1 MATRFLRYDSD
12 PILRKKCKAVLKVD
26 DKIRQLLDDMLDTL
40 HETENGAALAA
51 NQVGVLKRLV
61 VIDFNDTRLKLVN
74 PQMISQSGVQECVEG
89 CLSFP
94 NRFVKTI
101 RPQKVTIQALNE
113 YGEEMIIDGED
124 EMAKCFCHELEHLD
138 GMIFLDKAIEELSA
152 LWCKLTDA
160 VSEKE
165 KEFYEQSYYDV
176 RRMWFWK
183 DYLRQEERTGRI
195 YQTFHR
201 RRNVETLW
209 EKRN

>member
-74 PQMISQSGVQECVEG
+74 PKMISQSGVQECVEG

-101 RPQKVTIQALNE
+101 KRSRFRHSMNME
-113 YGEEMIIDGED
+113 R
-124 EMAKCFCHELEHLD
+124 
-138 GMIFLDKAIEELSA
+138 
-152 LWCKLTDA
+152 KL
-160 VSEKE
+160 
-165 KEFYEQSYYDV
+165 
-176 RRMWFWK
+176 
-183 DYLRQEERTGRI
+183 
-195 YQTFHR
+195 
-201 RRNVETLW
+201 
-209 EKRN
+209 

>member
-74 PQMISQSGVQECVEG
+74 PKMISQSGVQECVEG

-113 YGEEMIIDGED
+113 YGEEIIVDGED

-138 GMIFLDKAIEELSA
+138 GMIFLDKAIEELSVV
-152 LWCKLTDA
+152 WCKLIDA

-183 DYLRQEERTGRI
+183 DYLRQEKRTGRI
-195 YQTFHR
+195 YQTFH
-201 RRNVETLW
+201 
-209 EKRN
+209 

>member
-74 PQMISQSGVQECVEG
+74 PKMISQRG

-113 YGEEMIIDGED
+113 YGEEIIVDGED

-138 GMIFLDKAIEELSA
+138 GMIFLDKAIEELS
-152 LWCKLTDA
+152 
-160 VSEKE
+160 V
-165 KEFYEQSYYDV
+165 V
-176 RRMWFWK
+176 
-183 DYLRQEERTGRI
+183 
-195 YQTFHR
+195 
-201 RRNVETLW
+201 
-209 EKRN
+209 

>member
-1 MATRFLRYDSD
+1 
-12 PILRKKCKAVLKVD
+12 
-26 DKIRQLLDDMLDTL
+26 MLDTL

-113 YGEEMIIDGED
+113 YHAGASGRGRTKPDLCADTGKGGRCPCLIPQSWI
-124 EMAKCFCHELEHLD
+124 CSSPW
-138 GMIFLDKAIEELSA
+138 SA
-152 LWCKLTDA
+152 NTPA
-160 VSEKE
+160 PAS
-165 KEFYEQSYYDV
+165 
-176 RRMWFWK
+176 
-183 DYLRQEERTGRI
+183 
-195 YQTFHR
+195 
-201 RRNVETLW
+201 
-209 EKRN
+209 

>member
-74 PQMISQSGVQECVEG
+74 PKMISQSGVQECVEG

-113 YGEEMIIDGED
+113 YGEEIIVDGED

-138 GMIFLDKAIEELSA
+138 GMIFLDKTIEELS
-152 LWCKLTDA
+152 
-160 VSEKE
+160 V
-165 KEFYEQSYYDV
+165 V
-176 RRMWFWK
+176 
-183 DYLRQEERTGRI
+183 
-195 YQTFHR
+195 
-201 RRNVETLW
+201 
-209 EKRN
+209 

>member
-1 MATRFLRYDSD
+1 MATRFLRYDSE
-12 PILRKKCKAVLKVD
+12 PRLRKNCKAVLKVTD
-26 DKIRQLLDDMLDTL
+26 TIRQVLDDMLDTL

-61 VIDFNDTRLKLVN
+61 VIDFNDTRFKLVN
-74 PQMISQSGVQECVEG
+74 PQMISQSGVRECVEG

-113 YGEEMIIDGED
+113 YGEEMIVDGED

-152 LWCKLTDA
+152 LSCKLIDA

-165 KEFYEQSYYDV
+165 KGV
-176 RRMWFWK
+176 
-183 DYLRQEERTGRI
+183 L
-195 YQTFHR
+195 
-201 RRNVETLW
+201 
-209 EKRN
+209 